1 MNTLCPVCKTENT
14 QNAKFCLECG
24 IRLELQ
30 CPYCHAP
37 SAVGAKFC
45 SACGSNLDFRCTQC
59 GSVSRP
65 GSKFCQQCGV
75 RLVILCFTCQTP
87 TPPAAR
93 FCQECGERLE
103 RRCAGCGAPILYG
116 AKFCN
121 GCGITLVV
129 PGTETAQ
136 RPAATIAPPTAP
148 APTLVKP
155 APLPA
160 TAPPPAEAPPA
171 PAPAATPTAEALAPP
186 PVHVP
191 SAPEPPTTPLAPD
204 ELNVEPEPL
213 LPPSVRAEPPPAAR
227 PLPGR
232 RETAVGVAAPAKP
245 SVVQK
250 DERRLVTVL
259 FGDVSGFTA
268 MSESLDPE
276 DVKFIMDQCL
286 KTLADQ
292 VTKFEG
298 TVDKFEGD
306 LIMAVWG
313 APVAHEDDAERAVL
327 AGLGMQ
333 EALRVFAEDLQR
345 RRGFSL
351 KMRIGLNTGDV
362 ISGAVASGRTKDYT
376 VMGDVVNTASRFEGA
391 AEPGTVLVGA
401 KTYAL
406 TKHMIEYQELEPIK
420 VKGKSEPLAVY
431 RPLGARADRGHRRG
445 IEGLQSALVGRGHVL
460 ESLVESFQE
469 VVGTRT
475 PQLVTVAGV
484 PGIGKSRLVDEFQQ
498 YISSSDYTVGWCK
511 GRCLPYGQGITFYP
525 LAEMLK
531 NMFSIA
537 DSDPKQV
544 VLDRLLAGVR
554 DVFERAAGGEV
565 ATTTLD
571 EEARQVC
578 HRLGYAMGV
587 SYPDSDL
594 SEITPANM
602 KDELLWA
609 WRRFFYY
616 WASAAPGI
624 IVIEDL
630 HWADHVVLD
639 LLQSLLDV
647 LEDVPILIIACAR
660 PELINQALDLVEGLN
675 RRTIDLEPLTHE
687 ESVQLVDN
695 LLSPNLLS
703 RSWKDQAASAAGGVP
718 FFLEEFVR
726 GLVEEGQVVRGSVGW
741 VPAQAEH
748 LPDLPDTVFATLFAR
763 MDRLPSLEKAVLQRA
778 AIVGSRFWDSALCYP
793 APQLGREAGALLGL
807 QAKNWV
813 AQQNSSSFVQDREY
827 VFTNDLVRE
836 SAYKV
841 LTRKVRSTEHERV
854 AQWLEQKVSGR
865 EEEFVELLAYHYG
878 QATLQESADDEIDVK
893 AMVKAADYG
902 WRAGERSYLLQSYLG
917 ALTRYDDTLAVLARL
932 SEFYPAGDL
941 QVAGKALQDLQ
952 TAVLLRRA
960 LVKES
965 LGRYDSA
972 IEDLNLTQTWAN
984 VRQAPIAEATSNMQK
999 ARVLRLKGQSGDA
1012 VICAERAIDLY
1023 RSTNDSSGKA
1033 QALLVLGELYSDQAK
1048 FAEFERLSREAHEI
1062 AQVDSPRWL
1071 RARSLTLLGSAC
1083 IYQGKMAEA
1092 LEYLAGAVD
1101 IYEDMKDRR
1110 GLATGLLM
1118 LGRVLHANGQSA
1130 DSIEN
1135 IERAYTVFDELGDS
1149 PMRVAALATLAQ
1161 LNLERGNLLAARL
1174 YADRGAVLSK
1184 GLGQI
1189 GQQMR
1194 CLLLLGQVCIAE
1206 ADVDMAVARLLEAKA
1221 ICEESDQGAIL
1232 PEVYRLLAQ
1241 AYLEA
1246 GQPDVAEQ
1254 YALLGRQVVEESDH
1268 YSQGTTWMALGEV
1281 LAGLDRAEEA
1291 EEAFQHALKELEASG
1306 EPYEIGEVHLAYAS
1320 FLLSNQRQEQ
1330 ARDQLLRAQEC
1341 FSSLETRDKLERLA
1355 QLQRQLEPVT

>member
-1 MNTLCPVCKTENT
+1 M
-14 QNAKFCLECG
+14 
-24 IRLELQ
+24 
-30 CPYCHAP
+30 
-37 SAVGAKFC
+37 
-45 SACGSNLDFRCTQC
+45 
-59 GSVSRP
+59 
-65 GSKFCQQCGV
+65 
-75 RLVILCFTCQTP
+75 
-87 TPPAAR
+87 
-93 FCQECGERLE
+93 
-103 RRCAGCGAPILYG
+103 
-116 AKFCN
+116 
-121 GCGITLVV
+121 
-129 PGTETAQ
+129 
-136 RPAATIAPPTAP
+136 
-148 APTLVKP
+148 
-155 APLPA
+155 
-160 TAPPPAEAPPA
+160 
-171 PAPAATPTAEALAPP
+171 
-186 PVHVP
+186 
-191 SAPEPPTTPLAPD
+191 
-204 ELNVEPEPL
+204 
-213 LPPSVRAEPPPAAR
+213 
-227 PLPGR
+227 
-232 RETAVGVAAPAKP
+232 GVAAPAKQAA
-245 SVVQK
+245 VQK

-276 DVKFIMDQCL
+276 EVKLVMDGCL

-292 VTKFEG
+292 VAKFEG

-327 AGLGMQ
+327 AAMGMQ
-333 EALRVFAEDLQR
+333 EALGVFAEDLRR

-406 TKHMIEYQELEPIK
+406 TKHMLEYQELEPIK
-420 VKGKSEPLAVY
+420 VKGKSESLAVY
-431 RPLGARADRGHRRG
+431 RPVRVKTDRGHRRG
-445 IEGLQSALVGRGHVL
+445 IEGLQSALVGRGNVL
-460 ESLVESFQE
+460 ESLVESFHE
-469 VVGTRT
+469 AVSTRT

-498 YISSSDYTVGWCK
+498 YVSSADYTVGWGK

-525 LAEMLK
+525 LAQMLK
-531 NMFSIA
+531 NMFSIS
-537 DSDPKQV
+537 DSDPKPL

-565 ATTTLD
+565 ATNVLD

-587 SYPDSDL
+587 SYPESDL

-639 LLQSLLDV
+639 LLQSLLEV
-647 LEDVPILIIACAR
+647 LEDAPILIIACTR
-660 PELINQALDLVEGLN
+660 PELIDQALGLVEGLN
-675 RRTIDLEPLTHE
+675 RSIVELEPLTHE

-703 RSWKDQAASAAGGVP
+703 RSWKDHVANAAGGIP

-726 GLVEEGQVVRGSVGW
+726 NLMEEEQVVQGPVGW
-741 VPAQAEH
+741 VPAHAER

-778 AIVGSRFWDSALCYP
+778 AVVGSKFWDSALSYP

-813 AQQNSSSFVQDREY
+813 EQQNSSSFVQDREY

-878 QATLQESADDEIDVK
+878 QASLQEFANDNVDVT
-893 AMVKAADYG
+893 ALAKAADYG
-902 WRAGERSYLLQSYLG
+902 WRAGERSYLHQSFVD
-917 ALTRYDDTLAVLARL
+917 ALTRYDDTLAVIARL
-932 SEFYPAGDL
+932 SEIYPAGDF

-952 TAVLLRRA
+952 AEALLRRA

-965 LGRYDSA
+965 LGRFDSA
-972 IEDLNLTQTWAN
+972 IEDLNLAQIWAD
-984 VRQAPIAEATSNMQK
+984 VRQAPVAEAAANVQK
-999 ARVLRLKGQSGDA
+999 ARVLRLQGHSADA
-1012 VICAERAIDLY
+1012 VVCAEHAVTLY
-1023 RSTNDSSGKA
+1023 RHTDDALGKA
-1033 QALLVLGELYSDQAK
+1033 QALLIFGELYSDQAK
-1048 FAEFERLSREAHEI
+1048 LSEFEQLCREAREI
-1062 AQVDSPRWL
+1062 ARTGCPRWL
-1071 RARSLTLLGSAC
+1071 EARCLTLLGSAC
-1083 IYQGKMAEA
+1083 IYQGSMAEA
-1092 LEYLAGAVD
+1092 LEYLAEAAD
-1101 IYEDMKDRR
+1101 IYEDINDRR
-1110 GLATGLLM
+1110 GLATSALM
-1118 LGRVLHANGQSA
+1118 LGRVLHANGQAA
-1130 DSIEN
+1130 DAIIN
-1135 IERAYTVFDELGDS
+1135 IERAFKVADELGDS

-1161 LNLERGNLLAARL
+1161 LNLERGNLFAARL
-1174 YADRGAVLSK
+1174 YADQGAVLSK

-1194 CLLLLGQVCIAE
+1194 CLLVLGQVCTAE
-1206 ADVDMAVARLLEAKA
+1206 GDVDTAIARLQEAKTV
-1221 ICEESDQGAIL
+1221 CEESDQGAIL
-1232 PEVYRLLAQ
+1232 PEVYRMLAQ
-1241 AYLEA
+1241 AYVA
-1246 GQPDVAEQ
+1246 QGQPKTAEE
-1254 YALLGRQVVEESDH
+1254 YALLGRQVVAEDDH
-1268 YSQGTTWMALGEV
+1268 YSQGTTWMAMAEVQAALG
-1281 LAGLDRAEEA
+1281 RYEEA
-1291 EEAFQHALKELEASG
+1291 EAAFKHAQEALDAAG
-1306 EPYEIGEVHLAYAS
+1306 ETYEIGDIHLAFAVFLIERGRSDEAS
-1320 FLLSNQRQEQ
+1320 EH
-1330 ARDQLLRAQEC
+1330 LRSAEES
-1341 FSSLETRDKLERLA
+1341 FAPLETKDKIERIA
-1355 QLQRQLEPVT
+1355 QLQRKMASSATVG